1 MLYSF
6 FKLVHLLCPQIEKSS
21 KDGSLCLQPSLQPE
35 TMRACVF
42 RSHSNYIA
50 ARASSQGI
58 LAWKEQE
65 LCRVFD
71 FKVSQEGQEGSRLG
85 GSRSSG
91 HWRSSIMKQLR
102 AFEAHFQLGASLGWA
117 AEVWH
122 ERIFCIAVSLY
133 FKWRQIDRWCKFF

>member
-6 FKLVHLLCPQIEKSS
+6 FKLLHLLCPQIEKSS

-50 ARASSQGI
+50 ARANSQGI

-102 AFEAHFQLGASLGWA
+102 AFEAHFQLGASQ
-117 AEVWH
+117 AE
-122 ERIFCIAVSLY
+122 
-133 FKWRQIDRWCKFF
+133 RQRCGMKGFSA